1 MVLVTIT
8 FKNASNTKVILTEG
22 LIQMLWLQT
31 SNNEFTFEV
40 EHEEIDML
48 ISEID
53 EEIEFPIETVTV
65 EDGLED
71 EAPIEIPFTEEE
83 FNSMATFTKANDNP
97 KEPNE

>member
-31 SNNEFTFEV
+31 SNNEFTFE
-40 EHEEIDML
+40 HEEIDML

-53 EEIEFPIETVTV
+53 EEIEFPIATVTV
-65 EDGLED
+65 EDE
-71 EAPIEIPFTEEE
+71 T
-83 FNSMATFTKANDNP
+83 
-97 KEPNE
+97 NE

>member
-53 EEIEFPIETVTV
+53 EEIEFPIATVTV
-65 EDGLED
+65 EDE
-71 EAPIEIPFTEEE
+71 T
-83 FNSMATFTKANDNP
+83 
-97 KEPNE
+97 NE

>member
-22 LIQMLWLQT
+22 LIQMLWMQM
-31 SNNEFTFEV
+31 SNNEFIFEV

-53 EEIEFPIETVTV
+53 EEIEFPIATVTV
-65 EDGLED
+65 EDE
-71 EAPIEIPFTEEE
+71 T
-83 FNSMATFTKANDNP
+83 
-97 KEPNE
+97 NE

>member
-53 EEIEFPIETVTV
+53 EVIEFPIETVTV
-65 EDGLED
+65 EDE
-71 EAPIEIPFTEEE
+71 T
-83 FNSMATFTKANDNP
+83 
-97 KEPNE
+97 NE

>member
-53 EEIEFPIETVTV
+53 EVIEFPIATVTV
-65 EDGLED
+65 EDE
-71 EAPIEIPFTEEE
+71 T
-83 FNSMATFTKANDNP
+83 
-97 KEPNE
+97 NE

>member
-22 LIQMLWLQT
+22 LIQMLWMQM
-31 SNNEFTFEV
+31 SNNEFIFEV

-53 EEIEFPIETVTV
+53 EVIEFPIETVTV
-65 EDGLED
+65 EDE
-71 EAPIEIPFTEEE
+71 T
-83 FNSMATFTKANDNP
+83 
-97 KEPNE
+97 NE